1 MKIFLTVYTLAN
13 AFGLVDEDLPSIAR
27 QGSGSACR
35 SIYGG
40 FVHWKAG
47 IDDLGSDSTA
57 IQISADTHWP
67 EMRIIILV
75 VKYIF
80 MSININYTAIEG

>member
-1 MKIFLTVYTLAN
+1 MYTLAN
-13 AFGLVDEDLPSIAR
+13 AFNLVDEDLPSIAR

-47 IDDLGSDSTA
+47 VDDLGLDSTA
-57 IQISADTHWP
+57 VQIATDEHWP
-67 EMRIIILV
+67 EMRVIILV
-75 VKYIF
+75 VKYVFYIMYLLSF
-80 MSININYTAIEG
+80 TCGLLLLYIL

>member
-1 MKIFLTVYTLAN
+1 MFDVITVYTLAN
-13 AFGLVDEDLPSIAR
+13 AFNLTDEDLPSIAR

-47 IDDLGSDSTA
+47 VDELGLDSTA
-57 IQISADTHWP
+57 VQIATEAHWP
-67 EMRIIILV
+67 EMRIVILV
-75 VKYIF
+75 VIYVL
-80 MSININYTAIEG
+80 